1 MHSIKEIPAWDRLLK
16 RIVWEQIGH
25 IKGKRILD
33 FGSGQGITADFYAK
47 DNEVI
52 AIEPSKEMLEN
63 AWRDNNYN
71 QIEGDIS
78 YLKKFDSNSF
88 DLCFLP

>member
-16 RIVWEQIGH
+16 RIVWEQIGQ
-25 IKGKRILD
+25 IKGKKILD

-63 AWRDNNYN
+63 AWKDNNYN
-71 QIEGDIS
+71 QIVGDIS
-78 YLKKFDSNSF
+78 YLKKFDSN
-88 DLCFLP
+88 